1 MFNQR
6 YFWKVETMI
15 LMVMVI
21 VMRNLM
27 MKMLK
32 VFLERGGETAERLA
46 DEAAGLQ
53 VGVLNFQELE
63 YLGV

>member
-1 MFNQR
+1 
-6 YFWKVETMI
+6 
-15 LMVMVI
+15 MVMVI